1 MNGARVG
8 RLRLHV
14 MVEVTVTGVMAVVRD
29 ARVESF
35 SMGSYEG
42 TVALYCEE
50 LLVDE
55 EKVFED
61 SVSGTNLAGGRSAV
75 PGRRAPRWRLTA
87 TPVELALGPWTIR
100 NRRGT
105 KRRVTG

>member
-1 MNGARVG
+1 MSIFVDGARVG
-8 RLRLHV
+8 RLRLQI
-14 MVEVTVTGVMAVVRD
+14 MVEVAVSGVTAVVRD

-35 SMGSYEG
+35 SLGSYEG

-61 SVSGTNLAGGRSAV
+61 SVSGTIWLEDV
-75 PGRRAPRWRLTA
+75 PRGPEAAPTDVA
-87 TPVELALGPWTIR
+87 
-100 NRRGT
+100 
-105 KRRVTG
+105 